1 MRSLRATEWRAE
13 DDLFRQVGE
22 FLSAHALP
30 VEPYYYAFAY
40 RIISKPESDLARA
53 TARLASIRGRLS
65 PQDIVT
71 LGSSTK
77 TAAPAPAPAAAQP
90 ESPAEP
96 GAEERAK
103 QLVAETQAQVDGFAT
118 MMRAMQDETRDFG
131 RDLAQGV
138 AAISG
143 KSRLNGLD
151 GVAQITTTMIERIRD
166 AEVRLAHATEEADSL
181 RTKLA
186 EANDTARRDPLTGLP
201 NRRAFDEAFASR
213 QEAAGPHCLA
223 VVDIDRFKRIND
235 QFGHGVGD
243 RVLSAIANVLSQQC
257 APHLVVRHGGEE
269 FAVLLSGIELSAATI
284 MLDRA
289 RGVTADKHFRSRDSQ
304 VELGQ
309 ITFSAGVTAIQPGEP
324 QDQAF
329 ARADRLLYA
338 AKQDGRDRIHAA

>member
-186 EANDTARRDPLTGLP
+186 
-201 NRRAFDEAFASR
+201 FDEAFASR

>member
-40 RIISKPESDLARA
+40 RIISKPESDLAKAA
-53 TARLASIRGRLS
+53 TRLMAVRGRLS
-65 PQDIVT
+65 AQDIVT
-71 LGSSTK
+71 LGN
-77 TAAPAPAPAAAQP
+77 AAKAAAAPAAAEP
-90 ESPAEP
+90 PPPEP

-138 AAISG
+138 AAMSG
-143 KSRLNGLD
+143 KTRLNGLD
-151 GVAQITTTMIERIRD
+151 GVAEITTTMIARIRD

-213 QEAAGPHCLA
+213 EETGGPHCLA
-223 VVDIDRFKRIND
+223 VVDVDRFKRIND

-257 APHLVVRHGGEE
+257 SPHLVVRHGGEE
-269 FAVLLSGIELSAATI
+269 FAVLLSGIDLTQATA
-284 MLDRA
+284 MLNRA

-304 VELGQ
+304 AELGQ